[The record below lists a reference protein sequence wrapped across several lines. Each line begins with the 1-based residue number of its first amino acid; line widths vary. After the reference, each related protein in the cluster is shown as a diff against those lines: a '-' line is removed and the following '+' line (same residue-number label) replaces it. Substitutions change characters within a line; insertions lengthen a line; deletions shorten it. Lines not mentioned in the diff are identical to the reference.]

1 MATTL
6 LQRVVGTGTA
16 SKLCTENG
24 TWYLNP
30 LHGQTWTN
38 YSQCFLAKTSDSLS
52 MFEATMNFPPVSD
65 ARKVTEKKAAA
76 DAQRQEEAAQRA
88 AEAAVFD
95 DQSKCFQLIEL
106 VQSYPWLYAKL
117 RRDHKD
123 NPKREN
129 AWKEIA
135 RQVGILHYD
144 ICRTK
149 WKYLRDKYAK
159 EAAKITDLAHDE
171 VVQERKQQE
180 DREREDRERQDVE
193 KLLEAEMERRE
204 REDQEREMEDRRR
217 EEWESTHE
225 DLMLEPG
232 TYDII
237 NE

>member
-1 MATTL
+1 
-6 LQRVVGTGTA
+6 
-16 SKLCTENG
+16 
-24 TWYLNP
+24 
-30 LHGQTWTN
+30 
-38 YSQCFLAKTSDSLS
+38 
-52 MFEATMNFPPVSD
+52 MNFPPVSD

-135 RQVGILHYD
+135 RQLGILHYD

-159 EAAKITDLAHDE
+159 EAAKVAGT
-171 VVQERKQQE
+171 ERSGCGTS
-180 DREREDRERQDVE
+180 DVY
-193 KLLEAEMERRE
+193 KPKWIYFGSLRFLSGTSTVSRRSEAAGASESQTSTQTGGLTPSCSQAPGCTTGTTKPT
-204 REDQEREMEDRRR
+204 EDQDPA
-217 EEWESTHE
+217 
-225 DLMLEPG
+225 EPPSPFQRKWPSPLLHPDMCLG
-232 TYDII
+232 LLVFGQ
-237 NE
+237 